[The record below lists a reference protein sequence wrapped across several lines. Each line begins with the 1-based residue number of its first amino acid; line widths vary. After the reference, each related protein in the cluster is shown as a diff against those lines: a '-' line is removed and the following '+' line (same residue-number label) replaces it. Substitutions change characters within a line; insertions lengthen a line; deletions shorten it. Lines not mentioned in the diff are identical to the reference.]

1 MLSVVHF
8 VCKILLLHILSSV
21 NKIFARITSNSSMLT
36 TVWLNDCKILLNQK
50 CYKSDIQYKFYMLL
64 MFLFR
69 ILAHKTQRNCK
80 YIPFW
85 WEIPFLEISNEIIK
99 KTEHSFCITFFTDS
113 SLCRQFFNYL
123 CILILGF
130 MSSIFYLFL
139 NYLC

>member
-8 VCKILLLHILSSV
+8 LCKILLLHILSSV

-64 MFLFR
+64 MFLIRF
-69 ILAHKTQRNCK
+69 LAHKTQRNCK
-80 YIPFW
+80 YISFW

-99 KTEHSFCITFFTDS
+99 KTEHSFCITFSTDS
-113 SLCRQFFNYL
+113 SLCRQFLTIYVFWFWDL
-123 CILILGF
+123 LAQSF
-130 MSSIFYLFL
+130 TFF
-139 NYLC
+139 

>member
-8 VCKILLLHILSSV
+8 LCKILLLHILSSV

-69 ILAHKTQRNCK
+69 FLAHKTQRNCK
-80 YIPFW
+80 YISFW

-99 KTEHSFCITFFTDS
+99 KTEHSFCITFSTDS
-113 SLCRQFFNYL
+113 SLCRQFLTIYVFWFWDL
-123 CILILGF
+123 LAQSF
-130 MSSIFYLFL
+130 TFF
-139 NYLC
+139 

>member
-8 VCKILLLHILSSV
+8 LCKILLLHILSSV

-64 MFLFR
+64 MFLF
-69 ILAHKTQRNCK
+69 IFLAHKTQRNCK
-80 YIPFW
+80 YISFW

-99 KTEHSFCITFFTDS
+99 KTEIQFFASPFLPTLHYADNFLTIYVFWFWDLLAQSFTFF
-113 SLCRQFFNYL
+113 
-123 CILILGF
+123 
-130 MSSIFYLFL
+130 
-139 NYLC
+139 